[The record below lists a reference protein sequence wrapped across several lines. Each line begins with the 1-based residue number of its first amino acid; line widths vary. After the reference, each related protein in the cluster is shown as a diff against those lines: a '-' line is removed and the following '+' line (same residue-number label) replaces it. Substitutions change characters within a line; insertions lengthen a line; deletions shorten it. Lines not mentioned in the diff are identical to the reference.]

1 MPKPNY
7 VDTLKPLSLE
17 SLRSSDTIAIS
28 QYLLGK
34 VLVSTIDDKITAGI
48 IVEVEAYKAPQDKA
62 SHAYNNRRTARTKV
76 MYEKGGIS
84 YIYLCYGLHQMFNVV
99 TGPQGSPH
107 AILIRSIEPII
118 GLSTI
123 KARRSVKGNNL
134 TNGPGKLSA
143 ALGINTSFNGIDIT
157 DKRSKIWIGEDVSY
171 KCSDIIS
178 GPRVGIAYAK
188 ECAHWP
194 WRFYLSDNK
203 WVSKPLHVSYKQ

>member
-1 MPKPNY
+1 MKESNY
-7 VDTLKPLSLE
+7 IDSLKPISLK
-17 SLRSSDTIAIS
+17 SLRSSDTVAIS

-34 VLVSTIDDKITAGI
+34 VLVSNIDNKVTAGI
-48 IVEVEAYKAPQDKA
+48 IVEVEAYKAPEDKA
-62 SHAYNNRRTARTKV
+62 SHAYNNRRTERTKI
-76 MYEKGGIS
+76 MYDKGGIS

-107 AILIRSIEPII
+107 AILVRSIEPII

-123 KARRSVKGNNL
+123 MARRSVKGKNL
-134 TNGPGKLSA
+134 TNGPGKLAA

-157 DKRSKIWIGEDVSY
+157 NKKSNIWIGEDVSY
-171 KCSDIIS
+171 KCSNIIS

-194 WRFYLSDNK
+194 WRFYLANNS

>member
-1 MPKPNY
+1 MQESNY
-7 VDTLKPLSLE
+7 IDTLKPLSLKIF
-17 SLRSSDTIAIS
+17 RSSDTVAIS

-34 VLVSTIDDKITAGI
+34 VLVSTIDNKVTAGI
-48 IVEVEAYKAPQDKA
+48 IVEVEAYKAPEDKA
-62 SHAYNNRRTARTKV
+62 SHAYNNRLTERTKIL
-76 MYEKGGIS
+76 YENGGIS

-99 TGPQGSPH
+99 TGPKGSPH

-123 KARRSVKGNNL
+123 NTRRSVKGKNL

-143 ALGINTSFNGIDIT
+143 ALGINTSYNGIDIT
-157 DKRSKIWIGEDVSY
+157 DKRSNIWIGEDVSY
-171 KCSDIIS
+171 KCSNIIR

-194 WRFYLSDNK
+194 WRFYLSDNR
-203 WVSKPLHVSYKQ
+203 WVSKPLHVSYKR